1 MQAVEQ
7 LESLGPFGQGNTR
20 PLLCAAGVTLVEP
33 PRQIGGGGRHL
44 SLRLSQH
51 GTRMRGVAFGQGE
64 RAEELTNPATPL
76 AVAFRPVVNH
86 FQGRRTVELHVVDW
100 RPIEAAAGTMA
111 ASVAAVT

>member
-1 MQAVEQ
+1 M
-7 LESLGPFGQGNTR
+7 
-20 PLLCAAGVTLVEP
+20 EP
-33 PRQIGGGGRHL
+33 PRQMGGGGRHL

-100 RPIEAAAGTMA
+100 RPADA
-111 ASVAAVT
+111 VAATFAAPAATAP